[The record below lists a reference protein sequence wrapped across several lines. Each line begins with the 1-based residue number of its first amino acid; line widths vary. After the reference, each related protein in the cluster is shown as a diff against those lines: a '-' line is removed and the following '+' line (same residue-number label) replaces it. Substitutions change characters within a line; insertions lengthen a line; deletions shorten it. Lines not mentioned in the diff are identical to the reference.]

1 MYYVQKR
8 QLCASGMYLRRK
20 VALRRIMKRVLMCVM
35 MVLVLGALSGCG
47 KMSAE
52 DIMKKYAE
60 KNLSVDNCEAAM
72 KMSMEMTDG
81 EESYKMSMDST
92 MKIMTTPEYKANVV
106 MSMDMGELGTYDV
119 DTYIMKEGDTY
130 YTYMN
135 TMDTWM
141 KQEIASDTIEDEI
154 STYSDQVNMD
164 VYIKNMQNF
173 SLTGEEKLGEKDTY
187 KIEGTIS
194 GDSLKEIM
202 ETSSVGDFAAVDLE
216 EIDFAAMGDLTVS
229 LWVGKEDFTPVKI
242 YMDMTAMLNSMMA
255 AEQTEVTVSSCTLE
269 LEYTGFGTVTD
280 IALPEEAKDA
290 ILMDDYFDTD
300 DDIDVDSDDLYDLD
314 DIEDTDGDAD
324 LDFDEDIDD
333 DTDADSDIDNDV
345 DADADL
351 DIDDDADADSDTD
364 NDVDADFD
372 DDAE

>member
-1 MYYVQKR
+1 
-8 QLCASGMYLRRK
+8 
-20 VALRRIMKRVLMCVM
+20 MKRVLMCVM
-35 MVLVLGALSGCG
+35 MVLVLGALSGCS

-81 EESYKMSMDST
+81 EESYKMSMDSK
-92 MKIMTTPEYKANVV
+92 MKIMTTPEYKANIV

-141 KQEIASDTIEDEI
+141 KQEIASDAIEDEI
-154 STYSDQVNMD
+154 ATYSDQVNMD
-164 VYIKNMQNF
+164 VYIKNMKNF
-173 SLTGEEKLGEKDTY
+173 SLTGEEKIGEKDTY

-194 GDSLKEIM
+194 GDSIKEIM
-202 ETSSVGDFAAVDLE
+202 ENSTVGDFAAVDLE
-216 EIDFAAMGDLTVS
+216 GIDFAAMGDLAVS
-229 LWVGKEDFTPVKI
+229 LWVGKDDFTPVKI
-242 YMDMTAMLNSMMA
+242 YMDMTAMLNSMMTA
-255 AEQTEVTVSSCTLE
+255 DEAGVTVSSCILE

-280 IALPEEAKDA
+280 ITLPEEAKNA
-290 ILMDDYFDTD
+290 ISMDDYMDAD
-300 DDIDVDSDDLYDLD
+300 DDIDVDSDYLYDLE
-314 DIEDTDGDAD
+314 DIEDMDGGDDAD
-324 LDFDEDIDD
+324 ID
-333 DTDADSDIDNDV
+333 DTDADD

-351 DIDDDADADSDTD
+351 DDDADFDLDDDDDADLDDDSDMSD
-364 NDVDADFD
+364 GDEE
-372 DDAE
+372 AEE